1 MVFDCRN
8 LGGFLYKPR
17 QLGIRGLST
26 FLAKIDVARALDLID
41 DAIYKDLRALNDIR
55 NAFAHATDQLHFDS
69 PKLVRHFQ
77 KLSGWTKTADPRKLF
92 HDRANAGTPSIP
104 YVHLP

>member
-41 DAIYKDLRALNDIR
+41 DAIYKD
-55 NAFAHATDQLHFDS
+55 FA
-69 PKLVRHFQ
+69 
-77 KLSGWTKTADPRKLF
+77 GKTAAFMRASSVQVLLT
-92 HDRANAGTPSIP
+92 DRHHAGCGRRNLRPAEIARG
-104 YVHLP
+104 

>member
-1 MVFDCRN
+1 
-8 LGGFLYKPR
+8 
-17 QLGIRGLST
+17 
-26 FLAKIDVARALDLID
+26 LDLID

-92 HDRANAGTPSIP
+92 HDRANACVEPLKHVFQVSLLINALRRKSSAIP
-104 YVHLP
+104 KRFGSPQSGVR